1 MLIHKNHQQKIYFV
15 VTLQIIMLIQVDPDQ
30 WFALLV
36 YLYWLHLDAPVIW
49 VVVPVSNVIELVNIS
64 SIVTFC
70 MYLKHD
76 SFNGIIKMF
85 SYTCFLF
92 WKCCEE
98 LNGILFQ
105 KVLYQQIHET
115 CSFSDGIMIGP
126 SFCFLK

>member
-36 YLYWLHLDAPVIW
+36 YLYWLHLDAPVIG

-70 MYLKHD
+70 M
-76 SFNGIIKMF
+76 
-85 SYTCFLF
+85 
-92 WKCCEE
+92 
-98 LNGILFQ
+98 
-105 KVLYQQIHET
+105 
-115 CSFSDGIMIGP
+115 
-126 SFCFLK
+126 